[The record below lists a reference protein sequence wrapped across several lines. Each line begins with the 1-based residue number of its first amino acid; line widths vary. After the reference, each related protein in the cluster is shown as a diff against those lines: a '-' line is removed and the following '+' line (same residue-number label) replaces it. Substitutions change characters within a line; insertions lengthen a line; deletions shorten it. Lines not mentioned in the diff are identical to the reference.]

1 MNNDVII
8 YLFIFFFC
16 FADEKNLLGFFF
28 FKIRARLKNT
38 NQLISYADI
47 VTQLE
52 NIERSTLTA
61 SLTFKK
67 LFKVISVTTILK
79 TTH

>member
-1 MNNDVII
+1 MKISS
-8 YLFIFFFC
+8 
-16 FADEKNLLGFFF
+16 GFFF

-38 NQLISYADI
+38 NQLISYAEI

>member
-1 MNNDVII
+1 MKKSSGFV
-8 YLFIFFFC
+8 
-16 FADEKNLLGFFF
+16 FFF
-28 FKIRARLKNT
+28 FKIRARLKNR
-38 NQLISYADI
+38 NQLISYAEI

-61 SLTFKK
+61 SLTFYK
-67 LFKVISVTTILK
+67 LFKVISVTTILE